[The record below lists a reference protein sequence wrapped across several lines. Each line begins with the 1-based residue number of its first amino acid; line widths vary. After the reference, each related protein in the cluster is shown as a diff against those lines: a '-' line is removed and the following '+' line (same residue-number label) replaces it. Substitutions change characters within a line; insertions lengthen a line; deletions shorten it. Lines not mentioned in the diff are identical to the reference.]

1 MKTNEIDLNK
11 DNFTKLNKNDY
22 IIIEL
27 GIIDK
32 DDYILFKEVDEEQET
47 GNYRMTQVNEVVQD
61 DGLKDGYALLRLKMF

>member
-1 MKTNEIDLNK
+1 MKTNEIYLNR

>member
-1 MKTNEIDLNK
+1 MKTHEIDLNK
-11 DNFTKLNKNDY
+11 YNFTKLNKNDY

-32 DDYILFKEVDEEQET
+32 DDYILFKEVDKEQET

>member
-1 MKTNEIDLNK
+1 MKTHEIDLNK

-32 DDYILFKEVDEEQET
+32 DDYILFKEVDKEQET